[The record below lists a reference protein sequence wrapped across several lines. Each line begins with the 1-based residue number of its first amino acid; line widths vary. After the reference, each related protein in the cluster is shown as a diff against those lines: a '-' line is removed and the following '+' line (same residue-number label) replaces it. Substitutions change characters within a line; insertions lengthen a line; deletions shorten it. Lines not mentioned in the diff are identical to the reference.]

1 MYTRTFLKLLA
12 LVAYDMLFLIFSV
25 QIVFYQLTFK
35 HLIFFFQ
42 TNTETFE
49 IFATIV
55 TLVAFDWEIQI

>member
-1 MYTRTFLKLLA
+1 MTCYFQ
-12 LVAYDMLFLIFSV
+12 YFSR

-35 HLIFFFQ
+35 HYYFFFQ
-42 TNTETFE
+42 TNTETSE